1 MKVTLHEVAARAKLS
16 IATVSRALNGLPV
29 SKASA
34 ARVEKAVA
42 ELGYVPNEAARALR
56 SERADTIGLIF
67 SDLRNTLGIELL
79 DALSEAVEEAG
90 YSLIIA
96 TARGSAER
104 YDHLMRNFLERRVD
118 ALFCVRPPAESA
130 HLQRYEALD
139 IPVIALFGASGAF
152 AHVPRAGPVL
162 TGAAKAA
169 AAHLSA
175 LGHKRVTLVR
185 EGRSPVM
192 VALAEALRAHAIE
205 PAFVDQAD
213 SASSGDLLSDILGR
227 QKATAVVVSDPQVRG
242 LLAAARAQEISVPGE
257 LSVIAVTDAATDAYH
272 LRHEITSL
280 SIDPHR
286 MGQAAAAAMLGWLGG
301 VHPGPKIRV
310 QTGAL
315 NVRATTGPV
324 RRRKGG

>member
-16 IATVSRALNGLPV
+16 IATVSRAVNGLPV

-34 ARVEKAVA
+34 ARVQKAVA

-130 HLQRYEALD
+130 HLAQYGALD
-139 IPVIALFGASGAF
+139 IPVIALFDAAGAF

-162 TGAAKAA
+162 TDAAKAA

-175 LGHKRVTLVR
+175 LGHKRVALVR
-185 EGRSPVM
+185 EGRSHVM
-192 VALAEALRAHAIE
+192 AALADALRAQDIE
-205 PAFVDQAD
+205 PVLIEQAD
-213 SASSGDLLSDILGR
+213 AASSGDLLSDLLGKR
-227 QKATAVVVSDPQVRG
+227 KTTAIVVNDPQVRG
-242 LLAAARAQEISVPGE
+242 LLAAARAQGVSVPAQ
-257 LSVIAVTDAATDAYH
+257 LSVIAVTDAAADAYH
-272 LRHEITSL
+272 RRYEITSL

-286 MGQAAAAAMLGWLGG
+286 MGQAAGAAMLGWLSGT
-301 VHPGPKIRV
+301 HPGQKIRV

-315 NVRATTGPV
+315 NVRESTGPA
-324 RRRKGG
+324 RRGKGG